1 MALVKSTRF
10 VYLPF
15 DVTGVV
21 VCVCVGK
28 QCTGLVIDTWL
39 GNGMLY
45 PAYEEELEFVIAK
58 EKGF

>member
-1 MALVKSTRF
+1 M
-10 VYLPF
+10 
-15 DVTGVV
+15 TGVV
-21 VCVCVGK
+21 VCVCVGEH
-28 QCTGLVIDTWL
+28 CTGLVTDTWL